1 MSLLFFLCNEL
12 NRCAKVK
19 EKVRGDEAVVRASK
33 LFDVLAM
40 FQTPTK
46 ELRPLFDMH
55 ILRRFYVEST
65 CNLLWRRVRRG
76 GGWGSLQ
83 WLYSWI

>member
-1 MSLLFFLCNEL
+1 MKMSLLFFLCNEL

-40 FQTPTK
+40 FRTPTK
-46 ELRPLFDMH
+46 EYGHYLICIYYGD
-55 ILRRFYVEST
+55 ST
-65 CNLLWRRVRRG
+65 
-76 GGWGSLQ
+76 
-83 WLYSWI
+83 